1 MRPADEFQIRP
12 GQTVRASNS
21 RLLQFLHFFPF
32 CPFFMLIISSD
43 S

>member
-12 GQTVRASNS
+12 GPTDRASNS
-21 RLLQFLHFFPF
+21 RLVQYLHFFPF
-32 CPFFMLIISSD
+32 SPFFMLIISSD